1 MEFISDLMWFSVI
14 VCVVVIL
21 NILSAL
27 KLGLGKTLK
36 RWARPIGHL
45 VSFSTKLAGTWVVL
59 QLSSRTA
66 KTRMGR
72 KTSIVRLPNWEWLT
86 VIGKDPSGRW
96 VSYCLL
102 DFLRAAGGAF
112 ATTVKKHDLVF
123 LLKGVYSPETER
135 FAVEHE
141 LGHIRHGHMVRLTEA
156 GHGVGIV
163 SVPRFEL
170 EADAYA
176 ASVVGWAGAYYALT
190 EIQTRLFE
198 EHGHAA
204 QGVVASLSARKAAIK
219 EKWLT
224 SSNPI

>member
-1 MEFISDLMWFSVI
+1 MEFISDLMWFGVI

-21 NILSAL
+21 NIVSAL
-27 KLGLGKTLK
+27 KLGLGETLK
-36 RWARPIGHL
+36 RWTRPIVHL
-45 VSFSTKLAGTWVVL
+45 VENETKLAGTWIVL
-59 QLSSRTA
+59 QLSGRTT

-102 DFLRAAGGAF
+102 DSLRAAGGAF

-123 LLKGVYSPETER
+123 LLKGIYSPETER
-135 FAVEHE
+135 FVIEHE
-141 LGHIRHGHMVRLTEA
+141 LGHISHGHMARLTEA

-163 SVPRFEL
+163 QRFEL

-204 QGVVASLSARKAAIK
+204 QGVVATLSTRKAAIK